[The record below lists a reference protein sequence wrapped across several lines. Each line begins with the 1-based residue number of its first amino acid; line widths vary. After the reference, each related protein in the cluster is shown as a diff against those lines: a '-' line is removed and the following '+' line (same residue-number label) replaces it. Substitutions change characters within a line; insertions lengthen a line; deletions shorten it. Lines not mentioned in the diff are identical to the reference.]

1 MPKKKKSSIIAQSI
15 SSTPSIRRSLSSN
28 DIEDE
33 FSTVVHNKKKK
44 NQSITTDQLSHP
56 FQDTVTSIFD
66 EIVPIA
72 PVIDQIG
79 TQSTND
85 INQQPTPT
93 QPVPAQPVPA
103 QPSSVTNDSTRYALS
118 RFPFP
123 PFTIRF
129 DSGKIL
135 PSHVKEELVKFC
147 KQTHQV
153 DIQILNCR
161 SSRSNNN
168 AQEQNLLL
176 HLKDAQSFSFLLD
189 VKHWPPLIKNQHF
202 SLPSLPSIPPQ
213 LSLLI
218 KDVDLNID
226 YDDFCSDIKSRY
238 PEVQNVIRMKN
249 KFQHPIRMMKIEL
262 TSPGI
267 RDKLLDEKRIVVNLM
282 YYTVAEYLA
291 PFQVL
296 ICSKCCGIGHFRNV
310 CTQVKSTCKV
320 CCELM
325 DNPVQHKCSKETKCA
340 HCGGNHKS
348 TSTVCPIIKT
358 YRADLTRKI
367 LQPVQ
372 KLSFT
377 NVIPD
382 NPVSVLNL
390 MNVPRQYVSQ
400 SFNNIDMMKKL
411 DDLIG
416 KISDVKDHLA
426 GLSVKHGNFEKFV
439 EEKNQND
446 QVLQQNLN
454 SVSQTTKAINDDV
467 TSLRSKV
474 VRQVNVIERL
484 MIPMFTDIFQM
495 FLSQISNVIDGLT
508 YSKIKQKLDRYLMQ
522 MQNVCNDQTFLS

>member
-1 MPKKKKSSIIAQSI
+1 MPKKKKSSVVAQSI

-33 FSTVVHNKKKK
+33 FSTVVNNKKKK
-44 NQSITTDQLSHP
+44 NQSITIDQLSHP
-56 FQDTVTSIFD
+56 LQDTVTSIFD
-66 EIVPIA
+66 VSVPIA

-79 TQSTND
+79 TQSASD
-85 INQQPTPT
+85 INQQPSTT
-93 QPVPAQPVPA
+93 QPVPVQ
-103 QPSSVTNDSTRYALS
+103 SISVTKDSTRYALS

-123 PFTIRF
+123 PFIIRF

-153 DIQILNCR
+153 DIEILNCQ
-161 SSRSNNN
+161 SSRPNNN
-168 AQEQNLLL
+168 AQEHDFLLY
-176 HLKDAQSFSFLLD
+176 LKDAQSFSFLLNIN
-189 VKHWPPLIKNQHF
+189 HWPPLIKNQHF

-238 PEVQNVIRMKN
+238 PEVLNIIRMKN
-249 KFQHPIRMMKIEL
+249 KFQSPIRMIKIEL
-262 TSPGI
+262 TSSHI
-267 RDKLLDEKRIVVNLM
+267 REKLLNEKRILVNFI
-282 YYTVAEYLA
+282 YYAVAEYLA

-296 ICSKCCGIGHFRNV
+296 ICSKCSGIGHFRNV
-310 CTQVKSTCKV
+310 CTQVKSTCRI
-320 CCELM
+320 CCELI
-325 DNPVQHKCSKETKCA
+325 DNPEQHQCSKVTKCA

-348 TSTVCPIIKT
+348 TSSVCPIIKT

-372 KLSFT
+372 NISFT
-377 NVIPD
+377 NVIPE
-382 NPVSVLNL
+382 NPVSVLNFTNL
-390 MNVPRQYVSQ
+390 SRQHVSQ
-400 SFNNIDMMKKL
+400 SSTNMDMMKKL

-416 KISDVKDHLA
+416 KISDVKDHLTS
-426 GLSVKHGNFEKFV
+426 LSVKHENFEKLI
-439 EEKNQND
+439 EEKNKSD
-446 QVLQQNLN
+446 QVLKQNLN
-454 SVSQTTKAINDDV
+454 LVSQTAKSTDENV
-467 TSLRSKV
+467 TSLTTKV
-474 VRQVNVIERL
+474 VRQVNIIERL

-495 FLSQISNVIDGLT
+495 FISEMSNVIDDST

-522 MQNVCNDQTFLS
+522 MQNVRNDQTFAS